1 MIDKSEKHLTYGL
14 VSRLSVEELY
24 ELKQYIKEKQLRIIY
39 DKISPNPLTL
49 IEIEKKPS
57 KKRNGDVRKE

>member
-1 MIDKSEKHLTYGL
+1 MDREEHLTYGL
-14 VSRLSVEELY
+14 VGRLSVEQIY
-24 ELKQYIKEKQLRIIY
+24 ELKQYMKGKQLRIIY

-57 KKRNGDVRKE
+57 RKRDGDVG